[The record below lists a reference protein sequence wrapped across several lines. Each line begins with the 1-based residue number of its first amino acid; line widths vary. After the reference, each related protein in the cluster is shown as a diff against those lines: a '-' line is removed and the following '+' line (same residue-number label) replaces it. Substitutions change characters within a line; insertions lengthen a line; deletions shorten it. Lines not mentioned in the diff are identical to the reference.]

1 MDMDIHKPL
10 FVDKLSVVIFISFIE
25 RHNILETCLT
35 KKPGPTLL
43 AVRAAEQQV
52 MQRLRL
58 LRT

>member
-1 MDMDIHKPL
+1 M
-10 FVDKLSVVIFISFIE
+10 DKLSIAIFISFIE
-25 RHNILETCLT
+25 RPNILETCLR